1 MNRTSYPCDLTDAQW
16 EKLSPFL
23 PTRQPLGRPLKWE
36 MCLIVNAI
44 FMLSSQAV
52 RANAT
57 P

>member
-23 PTRQPLGRPLKWE
+23 PTPQPLGRPLKWE
-36 MCLIVNAI
+36 MRLIVNAI